1 MGFRL
6 ARERFHAR
14 LDRHSATSDVP
25 TITPRMD
32 CTGPNYKVIRRW
44 ALICHAHNLLRPS
57 FQWIN
62 KQRGPPSF
70 QSLPLGLRSQ
80 FLNFRNVSNI
90 DHRLGTLRRMLVPS
104 PHRPR
109 HPSVTERPVALPPK
123 HGESITCPN
132 ITLVPTHPCFL
143 SNGLAAPNV
152 RAA

>member
-6 ARERFHAR
+6 AHERFHGR

-25 TITPRMD
+25 TITNRMD
-32 CTGPNYKVIRRW
+32 CTGPNYKVIRRR
-44 ALICHAHNLLRPS
+44 ALVCHAHNLLRPS

-62 KQRGPPSF
+62 KQRGSLSF
-70 QSLPLGLRSQ
+70 QSPRWLRSQ
-80 FLNFRNVSNI
+80 FLNFCIVSNI

-109 HPSVTERPVALPPK
+109 HSPVTERPVALPPK

-132 ITLVPTHPCFL
+132 ITHVPTHTCFL
-143 SNGLAAPNV
+143 SNGLAAPSV